1 MAFCN
6 KPGYKIP
13 TVPWEEAAVMKNRH
27 ILLCTAE
34 PTEDKAGIIC
44 EAQLLNGQMWSN
56 AAIKKAQPTVLSLE
70 S

>member
-44 EAQLLNGQMWSN
+44 EAQLLNGQM
-56 AAIKKAQPTVLSLE
+56 
-70 S
+70 